1 MGKISP
7 PAIVWCVV
15 AWTLTCGVT
24 AGARAWE
31 PTAAAVQEAVK
42 GGDFAGFLAAAAD
55 WLAARTPD
63 AVDEP
68 ALSRLLDD
76 PLFADTV
83 TRHRMI
89 AAAKPDALAAF
100 VKTAAANREFLSW
113 LLGTTQAMNLYLE
126 GSTPN
131 GNDHVAALGVLR
143 DIVVADADARHGMHL
158 RLALATALVHARQ
171 HRAFGTGVPIDPV
184 KRYLH
189 FKQAQTAAELVPMFD
204 DLTVWEYAKVVDCAA
219 SDDDLAWARAMLRT
233 MRPEL
238 VREARFIAMV
248 SEVQYTSAKWGPP
261 PHTFATVLN
270 GGGKCG
276 PRAWF
281 GRMINQAFGVPVWGV
296 KQPGHAAVGFLGD
309 QGWKVKLGRGW
320 EHSTWDGMN
329 GKAFL
334 EIVAARDHATDFS
347 RAERLRWLADVLE
360 PKERAVAVK
369 AVADGI
375 RRKPGGPVTTHRLRP
390 RTYPAPE
397 AEERPATIPGLQ
409 HLLASDFSTSHQ
421 ARVVPSFDR
430 GKQVYFQKNSEGWA
444 EYRVNIPAQETY
456 GVTIGHA
463 VANGTCRVRI
473 YVGDTRIGWMHL
485 NNTKGLW
492 GKTKEWDFVLPK
504 TDTVRF
510 VFPPQRGV
518 AVKWI
523 ELKAKGD
530 ARPTAQDDEPTAVPA
545 SDEDDPRDPS
555 TADGDT

>member
-1 MGKISP
+1 MS
-7 PAIVWCVV
+7 
-15 AWTLTCGVT
+15 
-24 AGARAWE
+24 
-31 PTAAAVQEAVK
+31 
-42 GGDFAGFLAAAAD
+42 GGDFPGYLAAASD

-63 AVDEP
+63 VIDAP
-68 ALSRLLDD
+68 ALSGLLED
-76 PLFADTV
+76 PLFADTL
-83 TRHRMI
+83 TRRRMM

-100 VKTAAANREFLSW
+100 ARAGAANREFLSW
-113 LLGTTQAMNLYLE
+113 FLGTPQAMSLYLE
-126 GSTPN
+126 GGTPQ
-131 GNDHVAALGVLR
+131 GGDHAAALGVLR
-143 DIVVADADARHGMHL
+143 DIVAADANARQGMHL
-158 RLALATALVHARQ
+158 RLALATALVHAKQ
-171 HRAFGTGVPIDPV
+171 HRAFGTSEPIDPV

-189 FKQAQTAAELVPMFD
+189 FTRAQAAGELVPMFD
-204 DLTVWEYAKVVDCAA
+204 DLSVWEYAKVVDSAA

-248 SEVQYTSAKWGPP
+248 SEVQYTSANWGPP

-296 KQPGHAAVGFLGD
+296 KQPGHAAVGFLGNE
-309 QGWKVKLGRGW
+309 GWKVKLGRGW

-334 EIVAARDHATDFS
+334 EIVAARDHAADFS
-347 RAERLRWLADVLE
+347 KSERLLWLADVLE
-360 PKERAVAVK
+360 PKERAAAVK
-369 AVADGI
+369 TVATEI
-375 RRKPGGPVTTHRLRP
+375 LRKPGGPVTTHRLRP
-390 RTYPAPE
+390 RKYPAPE
-397 AEERPATIPGLQ
+397 AEDRPPAIPGVQ
-409 HLLASDFSTSHQ
+409 HLLASDFTKSHQ
-421 ARVVPSFDR
+421 ARVMPSFDR

-444 EYRVNIPAQETY
+444 EYRFDIPAQETY
-456 GVTIGHA
+456 GITIGHA

-473 YVGDTRIGWMHL
+473 YVGDKRIGWMHL

-492 GKTKEWDFVLPK
+492 GRTKEWDFVLPK

-523 ELKAKGD
+523 ELKAKGN
-530 ARPTAQDDEPTAVPA
+530 APPTAEETEPGAAPSGDEA
-545 SDEDDPRDPS
+545 DPRGS
-555 TADGDT
+555 GAEDGDA